1 MYITVVITY
10 YISSRYVSIGHHA
23 MPRSM
28 YLQTLLNVT
37 KDRKNILV
45 CKYSNQNMDQYVK
58 SNISKSKPSFAS

>member
-10 YISSRYVSIGHHA
+10 YISRDVSIGHHA

-37 KDRKNILV
+37 KDRKKILV

-58 SNISKSKPSFAS
+58 SNISKSKSSFAS

>member
-10 YISSRYVSIGHHA
+10 YISRYVSIGHHA

-45 CKYSNQNMDQYVK
+45 CKYSNQNMDQNVM
-58 SNISKSKPSFAS
+58 SNILKSKSSFAS